1 MLIKVTIPIHNYCCD
16 GVDYQDIYFNSDHSP
31 TKDEVLNYLRQLSVR
46 DSQYPEYT
54 GDWEDA
60 IQSVDRAEDWP
71 RIGAG
76 VISRNTFVNRDDLR
90 KFQANLPLSI
100 NVIEV
105 KNL

>member
-1 MLIKVTIPIHNYCCD
+1 MLIKVTIPIHNYYRN
-16 GVDYQDIYFNSDHSP
+16 GVHYQDIYFDSNHSP
-31 TKDEVLNYLRQLSVR
+31 TKDEVLSFLQDLSER
-46 DSQYPEYT
+46 DSQYPEYM